1 MGKSLIIIGSRP
13 TDLYGYDTNRDG
25 SPNQA
30 VRAQYSAL
38 RNAIR
43 QHIVENGI
51 TDVYSTLDLG
61 AEQYGAEAAVN
72 AKAKLHALI
81 PFPNQDA
88 KWPKDKQGNYQ
99 TILKYAAD
107 TTAIDDKYDKNTGK
121 KRMDYLRGLVAEGA
135 EVLMVYDG
143 HEGENAMYTLNAL
156 RKECSKAGIDM
167 PKFLNPRTLEVT
179 EKQPFPDRPRI
190 VSEERIAEINER
202 NNDKLR
208 AGIYT
213 RQERQDMSD
222 IWNAYLN
229 KLTLRPEHER
239 DLLNRGFTKEQI
251 VEFQY
256 KSLPQTKEEADAIID
271 SLRADGWDLSK
282 APGFAIAEDGG
293 AFSTQTMKDGYFCPA
308 RDTETGL
315 LYGMQIR
322 NCDKEEAKKYGK
334 YTWFSAGKNA
344 IGLSSS
350 QPAAYYQGNMT
361 MEVDGK
367 ERPVILIT
375 EGVLKCN
382 LAYLGMGRQVGIV
395 GMAGVFGQKGL
406 YSYDE
411 KGEAETLN
419 PEEAR
424 HLFKDAIVIECFD
437 ADFVKNKNVRGAS
450 YRIRNELVDNYGAY
464 ATARMTWDDEGKG
477 IDDFVV
483 DCNRAGKDIRY
494 NISNVIMAGSPTEVV
509 ENEWGKPETRH
520 VEIQDVDASPL
531 RGLKLEIK
539 MADVYAAGYKIQP
552 KIEEPK
558 ADKEAEAT
566 PVAEEPTETPQQKAR
581 RKYVEHLNE
590 RTGRRE
596 PIFRQLLPA
605 VMDNDTKYAQNTG
618 KFVVEMPVS
627 STLDSDLRR
636 RGQEITDYTE
646 DVLGTAETAA
656 KPQKIFV
663 SDPVVSGQKKSV
675 VVLFTGFSEEN
686 KKVSAAVKGTINDI
700 FYKQQPSM
708 GRTFLVS
715 DTEMNAAIERYGTD
729 AAKQSMMLPDPR
741 KARVAKGED
750 LDESLNN
757 SGKGHNGHDGKDD
770 GDKGDG
776 NSGPGGLGE

>member
-1 MGKSLIIIGSRP
+1 MSKSLVIIGSRP
-13 TDLYGYDTNRDG
+13 TDLYGYDTNKDG
-25 SPNQA
+25 SPNKE
-30 VRAQYSAL
+30 VKAQYSSL
-38 RNAIR
+38 RSAI
-43 QHIVENGI
+43 QQYIVDNCI

-61 AEQYGAEAAVN
+61 SEQSGAEAAIN
-72 AKAKLHALI
+72 AKANLHALV

-88 KWPKDKQGNYQ
+88 KWPEDKKANYQ
-99 TILKYAAD
+99 KILGYAAD
-107 TTAIDDKYDKNTGK
+107 VTPIDDKYDPKTTGR
-121 KRMDYLRGLVAEGA
+121 KRMDYLRGLVAQGA

-156 RKECSKAGIDM
+156 KKECSKNGIDL
-167 PKFLNPRTLEVT
+167 PKYLNPKTLEVT

-202 NNDKLR
+202 NADKAK

-222 IWNAYLN
+222 IWNAYLE

-256 KSLPQTKEEADAIID
+256 KSLPQTKEEADKLVE
-271 SLRADGWDLSK
+271 SLMADGWDLSK

-350 QPAAYYQGNMT
+350 QPAAYYKGNMT
-361 MEVDGK
+361 MNVDGV

-382 LAYLGMGRQVGIV
+382 LAYLGMGRQLGIV

-406 YSYDE
+406 YAYDE
-411 KGEAETLN
+411 KGEAEVLDPNDT
-419 PEEAR
+419 R
-424 HLFKDAIVIECFD
+424 HLFKDAIVLECFD

-464 ATARMTWDDEGKG
+464 ATARMTWSDEGKG

-483 DCNRAGKDIRY
+483 DCNRAGKDITY

-509 ENEWGKPETRH
+509 QNEWNKPETRH
-520 VEIQDVDASPL
+520 IEIPNVDNSPL
-531 RGLKLEIK
+531 RGLKLQIK
-539 MADVYAAGYKIQP
+539 MDDIYAAGYKIQP

-558 ADKEAEAT
+558 SEQPANAQPA
-566 PVAEEPTETPQQKAR
+566 VEEPTETPEQHAR

-596 PIFRQLLPA
+596 PLFNKLLPA
-605 VMDNDTKYAQNTG
+605 VMDNDTKYAHNTG
-618 KFVVEMPVS
+618 KFLIEMPVS
-627 STLDSDLRR
+627 STLDSDMRR
-636 RGQEITDYTE
+636 RSVELTEYVE
-646 DVLGTAETAA
+646 DVLGTPESAN
-656 KPQKIFV
+656 KPQKLFI
-663 SDPVVSGQKKSV
+663 SDSVTQGQKKYVAV
-675 VVLFTGFSEEN
+675 VFTGFEDEN
-686 KKVSAAVKGTINDI
+686 KKVSAALKGTIQDI
-700 FYKQQPSM
+700 FYKQQFDI

-715 DTEMNAAIERYGTD
+715 DTELNAAISRYGTD
-729 AAKQSMMLPDPR
+729 TAKETMMLPDPR
-741 KARVAKGED
+741 KARMAQGET
-750 LDESLNN
+750 LNESLDKTNN
-757 SGKGHNGHDGKDD
+757 GIDGIDGKDD
-770 GDKGDG
+770 GDKGR
-776 NSGPGGLGE
+776 GGLGD